1 MTSPWTQTR
10 RHIRGSIF
18 WPENMSRL
26 LRQILRR
33 LRSLNFIQ
41 RKAIVGDLY
50 GNGFPRP
57 KSLSTRGIESVLCSS
72 CRRNGRGRVQAVQA
86 AALSRTRTDRDRLET
101 TKELVVG
108 CGAKQFLFLGARF
121 YAELFVLPLPV
132 RLDMAEEGNCGSPLK
147 TGE

>member
-41 RKAIVGDLY
+41 RTAIVGDLY
-50 GNGFPRP
+50 VNGFPRP

-86 AALSRTRTDRDRLET
+86 AALSCTRTDRDRLQT

-121 YAELFVLPLPV
+121 YAELFNLCPSVW
-132 RLDMAEEGNCGSPLK
+132 MAEEGIRGSPLK

>member
-10 RHIRGSIF
+10 RHIRGSII

-41 RKAIVGDLY
+41 RTAIVGDLY
-50 GNGFPRP
+50 VNGFPRP

-72 CRRNGRGRVQAVQA
+72 CLRKGRVQAVQA

>member
-1 MTSPWTQTR
+1 M
-10 RHIRGSIF
+10 
-18 WPENMSRL
+18 E
-26 LRQILRR
+26 
-33 LRSLNFIQ
+33 LNLFCVPP
-41 RKAIVGDLY
+41 VG
-50 GNGFPRP
+50 GTGA
-57 KSLSTRGIESVLCSS
+57 GAA
-72 CRRNGRGRVQAVQA
+72 GRVQAVQA